1 MMRQTMEMM
10 RNPAAMQEAMRNQDR
25 AISNLENHPEGY
37 NALRRMYEDIQ
48 EPMMEA
54 AGNPFGTPAAAGPS
68 STASGTGG
76 STAPNTSALPNPWGA
91 PAAGAAPAANPFAG
105 MTGMPGMGGGG
116 GGMGGGGANPFAG
129 MGGMGGG
136 GMGGMPGMGD
146 PAQMQAMLQNPM
158 VQQMMQ
164 QLASNPAQMEQV
176 RIYAWCNYAIFFVLF
191 NI

>member
-10 RNPAAMQEAMRNQDR
+10 RNPAAMQEMQRHQDLAM
-25 AISNLENHPEGY
+25 SNLENHPEGY

-54 AGNPFGTPAAAGPS
+54 ASNPFGTSGSGVQSIPAPGP
-68 STASGTGG
+68 GT

-91 PAAGAAPAANPFAG
+91 PVGASRGQAPP
-105 MTGMPGMGGGG
+105 
-116 GGMGGGGANPFAG
+116 ANPFAG
-129 MGGMGGG
+129 MGGDMGGNPFGGTGANPFG

-146 PAQMQAMLQNPM
+146 PAQVSAMLQNPM

-164 QLASNPAQMEQV
+164 QLASNPQQLEQV
-176 RIYAWCNYAIFFVLF
+176 SVVKLIASLLCF
-191 NI
+191 